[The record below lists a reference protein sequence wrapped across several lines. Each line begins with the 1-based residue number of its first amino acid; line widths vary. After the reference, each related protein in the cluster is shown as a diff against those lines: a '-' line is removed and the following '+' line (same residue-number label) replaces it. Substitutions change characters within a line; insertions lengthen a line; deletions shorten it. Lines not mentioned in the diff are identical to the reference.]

1 MIAGDLFHVRG
12 SIKPSVFNKVF
23 DFFNRNE
30 QNDYVILAGNHD
42 LETKDSTDAT
52 SALTPL
58 HELTNVYVV
67 NKPMSLDTCYIPWVE
82 SIQIDDIKNIS
93 SRFGLEHYTKEN
105 DLILHAPVSG
115 VFDHI
120 PDGLSP
126 DELAKLPF
134 RRVFSGHFHSY
145 KQLNEKVYSIGS
157 IAQFTFGDKD
167 NKTGFLIVYPDK
179 VFHVETGQPKFK
191 EMNLTSLKGF
201 DYTKIDNT
209 YLKVNL
215 DAHLPQDKLETLRS
229 ALIKKGAKGVI
240 FQTVR
245 QNQQRS
251 EEDSVKAGASLEV
264 SVSQYID
271 TLKDVPQGL
280 TKNCLRILSELE

>member
-12 SIKPSVFNKVF
+12 SIKPSVFNKVV
-23 DFFNRNE
+23 DFFNKNPE
-30 QNDYVILAGNHD
+30 INYVILAGNHD
-42 LETKDSTDAT
+42 LETKDATKET

-58 HELTNVYVV
+58 GELVNVSVV
-67 NKPMSLDTCYIPWVE
+67 NEPTNLGISFLPWIE
-82 SIQIDDIKNIS
+82 SIQIDDIKNAFDFS
-93 SRFGLEHYTKEN
+93 QTYASRK
-105 DLILHAPVSG
+105 DLILHAPISG

-167 NKTGFLIVYPDK
+167 NKTGFLVVYPEK
-179 VFHVETGQPKFK
+179 VFRFESNQPKFK

-280 TKNCLRILSELE
+280 TKNCLRILAELE